1 MTKTGLATST
11 AYQVRYRARNQ
22 FGWSSS
28 YSAIATISTITEPG
42 QIDASTV
49 TITVVGTNV
58 EVVWSAPSTNGSPVL
73 GYEILF
79 ASTAELDPTFV
90 EELEYCDGRD
100 TTIRTDTACT
110 IPMSQFWESTASSLN
125 LVQGDQI
132 TIKIRAWN
140 AVGLGHYSEEVDG
153 PVVTTP
159 PETPTLAPER
169 DEDTTTTTQI
179 GIVLPEITA
188 GSDAAGSTTISSY
201 NLEWNQGSG
210 TAFYEIVGESTEN
223 LDTTLVVDS
232 LTEG

>member
-1 MTKTGLATST
+1 
-11 AYQVRYRARNQ
+11 
-22 FGWSSS
+22 
-28 YSAIATISTITEPG
+28 
-42 QIDASTV
+42 
-49 TITVVGTNV
+49 
-58 EVVWSAPSTNGSPVL
+58 
-73 GYEILF
+73 
-79 ASTAELDPTFV
+79 
-90 EELEYCDGRD
+90 
-100 TTIRTDTACT
+100 
-110 IPMSQFWESTASSLN
+110 
-125 LVQGDQI
+125 VQGDQI

-140 AVGLGHYSEEVDG
+140 AVGYSHYSEEVDG